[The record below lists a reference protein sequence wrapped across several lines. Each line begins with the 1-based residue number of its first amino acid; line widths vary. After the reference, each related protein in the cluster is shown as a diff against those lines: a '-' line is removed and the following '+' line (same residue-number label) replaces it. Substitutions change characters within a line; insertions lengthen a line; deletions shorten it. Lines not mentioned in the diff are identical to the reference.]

1 MLEDQSM
8 REQVRKQAAYGYS
21 LSCLLGLAFCLLTMN
36 LPVDT
41 FLSKQK
47 VDERVEFCS
56 SKREL
61 LVFSDL
67 ADDFACLL
75 VAAGR
80 RERKA
85 QLKES
90 AWTWGAL
97 PPGSTVEH

>member
-8 REQVRKQAAYGYS
+8 REQVRKRAAYGYS

-36 LPVDT
+36 LPVDI

-80 RERKA
+80 REP
-85 QLKES
+85 QPKES

-97 PPGSTVEH
+97 PPCSTVEH